1 MKNIVL
7 IGMSGTGKTTIG
19 MELSKI
25 LKLDFIDTDMLIEER
40 LGISIEKIFNKY
52 GEKYFR
58 TIESKIVA
66 EIGNR
71 EGLIISTGG
80 GIILNK
86 SNIIKLKEK
95 GIVILLESSIDNIV
109 NNLKKS
115 NIIRPLISNE
125 NDIYKAVEKMYKTRK
140 ELYHL
145 YADYIVKV
153 DNRSLNNI
161 IYEILQIY
169 DIINSWG
176 NYCILI

>member
-80 GIILNK
+80 GIILREKNL
-86 SNIIKLKEK
+86 IKLKKK
-95 GIVILLESSIDNIV
+95 GVLILLESSIENIV
-109 NNLKKS
+109 KNLKKS
-115 NIIRPLISNE
+115 KVVRPLLHKG
-125 NDIYKAVEKMYKTRK
+125 NDIYKEVENMYETRK
-140 ELYHL
+140 ELYHFA
-145 YADYIVKV
+145 ADYIVHV
-153 DNRSLNNI
+153 NNRSIDNI
-161 IYEILQIY
+161 IYEILQLC
-169 DIINSWG
+169 DKINSWG
-176 NYCILI
+176 K